1 MKTLKKFALFC
12 VFCLGALVTVYQSW
26 GVMLVA
32 IPSVIWLHKPL
43 VVIHTNKY
51 IALLF
56 WFVLFYIN
64 WLFATAAALTYFFV
78 HVWHLHQQNIPL
90 NYSYCTKRTPRRI
103 NPSTGLLMKNRH
115 FDIAGNAYGW
125 KND

>member
-12 VFCLGALVTVYQSW
+12 VFCLGALVAVYQSW
-26 GVMLVA
+26 GVMLMA
-32 IPSVIWLHKPL
+32 LTSAIWLHKPL
-43 VVIHTNKY
+43 NVIHTNKN

-56 WFVLFYIN
+56 WAVLFYIN
-64 WLFATAAALTYFFV
+64 WLFATAAALTYFFI
-78 HVWHLHQQNIPL
+78 HVWRLHQQNISL
-90 NYSYCTKRTPRRI
+90 NESSCAKRTPRRI

>member
-12 VFCLGALVTVYQSW
+12 VFCLGALVAVYQSW
-26 GVMLVA
+26 GVMLMA
-32 IPSVIWLHKPL
+32 LPSAIWLHKPL
-43 VVIHTNKY
+43 NVIHTNKN

-56 WFVLFYIN
+56 WAVLFYIN
-64 WLFATAAALTYFFV
+64 WLFATAAALTYFFI
-78 HVWHLHQQNIPL
+78 HVWRLHQQNIPL
-90 NYSYCTKRTPRRI
+90 NESSCAKRTPRRI

>member
-12 VFCLGALVTVYQSW
+12 VFCLGALVAVYQSW

-78 HVWHLHQQNIPL
+78 HVWHLHQRNIPL
-90 NYSYCTKRTPRRI
+90 NYSYCTKRTPRLI

>member
-12 VFCLGALVTVYQSW
+12 VFCLGALVAVYQSW
-26 GVMLVA
+26 GVMLMA
-32 IPSVIWLHKPL
+32 LASVIWLHKPL
-43 VVIHTNKY
+43 GVIHTNKY

-56 WFVLFYIN
+56 WLVLFYIN
-64 WLFATAAALTYFFV
+64 WRFATAAALTYFFI

-90 NYSYCTKRTPRRI
+90 NDSSSTKRMPRRI
-103 NPSTGLLMKNRH
+103 NPSTGLLMNNRH

-125 KND
+125 SDD

>member
-26 GVMLVA
+26 GVMLMA

-78 HVWHLHQQNIPL
+78 HVWDLHQKNIPL
-90 NYSYCTKRTPRRI
+90 NYSYCTKRTPRLI

-125 KND
+125 SDD